1 MGPVCVPTRV
11 QNAVLHQW
19 VFQLNELYRL
29 FCNLSLLLDQPPPP
43 PLLPLLL
50 LFPLSS
56 LSPTLPVASLDRP
69 PPLASDGQYS
79 QLTGDSALGSEGSMA
94 GQRQVSDGV
103 DDLPLPNDATTG
115 VPAIDTV
122 SWSVLLSV
130 CTVWSILHWSVLLS
144 VCTVWSILHW
154 SVLSSVCTV
163 WSVLHWSVLLSL
175 CTVWSVLH

>member
-1 MGPVCVPTRV
+1 MNCIVSSAT
-11 QNAVLHQW
+11 
-19 VFQLNELYRL
+19 FL
-29 FCNLSLLLDQPPPP
+29 FSSTNLLLSSSPP

-50 LFPLSS
+50 LFPLSFLPPS
-56 LSPTLPVASLDRP
+56 LFLPLPVASLDRP

-94 GQRQVSDGV
+94 GRRQVSDGV

-144 VCTVWSILHW
+144 VCTVWSVLHW
-154 SVLSSVCTV
+154 SVLLSVCTV
-163 WSVLHWSVLLSL
+163 WSVLH
-175 CTVWSVLH
+175 